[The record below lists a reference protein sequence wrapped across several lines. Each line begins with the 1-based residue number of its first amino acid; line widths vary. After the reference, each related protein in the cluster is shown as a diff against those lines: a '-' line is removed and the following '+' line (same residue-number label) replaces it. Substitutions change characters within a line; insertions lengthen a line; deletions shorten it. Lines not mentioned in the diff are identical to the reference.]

1 MVRSSENP
9 DRSPGNGSGARFKDR
24 GRSPLGNRGGRG
36 HRSVHMAPRTDRVPH
51 PAGSTGMGIPREIY
65 GVERVCSKVIMNP
78 CRVTGVSMY
87 YHLLNASKELA
98 RENWQAET
106 QDETGLQF
114 RDSPV
119 GWKQQ
124 NVLPVHKP
132 YRTGE
137 PVLCRDLRGRLG

>member
-1 MVRSSENP
+1 
-9 DRSPGNGSGARFKDR
+9 
-24 GRSPLGNRGGRG
+24 
-36 HRSVHMAPRTDRVPH
+36 
-51 PAGSTGMGIPREIY
+51 
-65 GVERVCSKVIMNP
+65 MNP

-106 QDETGLQF
+106 RDETGLQF

-132 YRTGE
+132 HKTGAA
-137 PVLCRDLRGRLG
+137 VLCRDLRGALGTWDQNFDWSSPDGIRKRG